1 MVKQIKDD
9 SGAIVPLLGYRPGGA
24 IQLNY
29 TTASANTAV
38 VDSKIISIT
47 PTTNCFIEFNGTA
60 SNATSHF
67 LLGGVCYDMSIG
79 AERGTANISVIGET
93 VIGILYISERS

>member
-1 MVKQIKDD
+1 MVKQVKDD

-29 TTASANTAV
+29 TTTSANTTT
-38 VDSKIISIT
+38 VDSKIVSIT
-47 PTTNCFIEFNGTA
+47 PTTNCFIEFNGVA
-60 SNATSHF
+60 SNTTSHF

-79 AERGTANISVIGET
+79 AERGAANLSVIGDT
-93 VIGILYISERS
+93 VSGKLYISERS

>member
-1 MVKQIKDD
+1 MVKQVKDD

-29 TTASANTAV
+29 TTT
-38 VDSKIISIT
+38 VDSKIVSIT
-47 PTTNCFIEFNGTA
+47 PTTNCFIEFNGVA
-60 SNATSHF
+60 SNTTSHF

-79 AERGTANISVIGET
+79 AERGAANLSVIGDT
-93 VIGILYISERS
+93 VSGKLYISERS